1 MICYKCGQNLT
12 DIDVQS
18 IKDGDIS
25 CPYNKCPIAGNN
37 DGDFLLSA
45 AIGAA
50 TGSALLGGLLG
61 GDISGGILG
70 DMLDG
75 DLMD

>member
-1 MICYKCGQNLT
+1 MVK
-12 DIDVQS
+12 
-18 IKDGDIS
+18 
-25 CPYNKCPIAGNN
+25 KCPLCGDYVSSYDLQEGLDCEISKCPFQPK
-37 DGDFLLSA
+37 GDFLLSA
-45 AIGAA
+45 VIGAA

-61 GDISGGILG
+61 GDLLGGIAG